1 MVFEMSARTTP
12 TSAADAHDHL
22 QLLLAERALAE
33 VEGLAANQTY
43 MADLEGE
50 IAATRDAY
58 VGAAVTDIA
67 VLRGRLSGRLQG

>member
-1 MVFEMSARTTP
+1 MVVEMSAPTTL
-12 TSAADAHDHL
+12 TSAADARDHL
-22 QLLLAERALAE
+22 RLLLAERALAE
-33 VEGLAANQTY
+33 VEGLAANRTY
-43 MADLEGE
+43 MDDLEGE